1 MPAHAVNAPQK
12 SLFRRIATAAAKEQ
26 KSGSTEI
33 PVFNGEIIVGLFVSL
48 ANIAI
53 QAVASVALIRLM
65 RTISRRYVHKRKI
78 LSLLLVMM
86 ITAAVLT
93 IAHLIQVGV
102 WSLAYDALGA
112 VTLVT
117 DSYYLAFVNFT
128 TLGYGDIL
136 PANEWRLLGPMTAAN
151 GMLLFGWST
160 ALMFAVLSRA
170 TRLLQL
176 N

>member
-1 MPAHAVNAPQK
+1 M
-12 SLFRRIATAAAKEQ
+12 
-26 KSGSTEI
+26 
-33 PVFNGEIIVGLFVSL
+33 
-48 ANIAI
+48 
-53 QAVASVALIRLM
+53 LIRLM
-65 RTISRRYVHKRKI
+65 RKLSRRYVLKRKI
-78 LSLLLVMM
+78 MSLLFVMT

-102 WSLAYDALGA
+102 WSLSYDALGA
-112 VTLVT
+112 VTVVA

-136 PANEWRLLGPMTAAN
+136 PAPDWRLLGPITAAN

-176 N
+176 S